1 MRATGVGVHVESGVF
16 INVLL
21 FADDI
26 ILIAN
31 SPETLDQLKDI
42 METWC
47 LDFRMKISISKTKII
62 TSLEDLECSLQDLE
76 KMESEIVDHV
86 SNYRYLGVQH
96 REQEYRERKWRW
108 SGKRK
113 PVALLCRPVQ

>member
-47 LDFRMKISISKTKII
+47 LDFRMKILIGKTKII
-62 TSLEDLECSLQDLE
+62 TSLEDLKCSLQDLE